1 MKQLPIESRLFIGD
15 DLTDESVFRALA
27 GSGTGVVV
35 AETDRPTAADL
46 RLRNPAVGFEG
57 FGFESDAAFGF
68 GFEAFDAVGW

>member
-1 MKQLPIESRLFIGD
+1 MKQLPIESRLVIGD

-46 RLRNPAVGFEG
+46 RLRNPDEVRRLLEQVCLTKGG
-57 FGFESDAAFGF
+57 
-68 GFEAFDAVGW
+68 